1 MSTFVDDKEFKRLAV
16 ELYKKNLDLFNANR
30 TLTILQKLYQI
41 MAATFKME
49 DLSQQYID
57 TIVSDMQFLSGAVVV
72 KYPEDNFFRV
82 VGLTKSRPNLESL
95 ALLGGNL
102 SDIKVSY
109 DDEKNVAVAAYKS
122 RKRMYTDRLGDVL
135 TFVEDANEIGKIEK
149 ITGIKSTVAYPIIF
163 GARVLGSFLV
173 SMGVEEKQLSPTDN
187 QILGKVA
194 TVFGVAMD
202 RIMLYQNLQ
211 RVNEKLKEL
220 DAQKNEFISL
230 AAHELRAPMTA
241 IKGYLSMIL
250 DGDAGKIP
258 GTAIGF
264 LKEAVD
270 GNDRLIRLVNNMLNV
285 SRIEEGRM
293 VYQMGVVNLKQVAR
307 SVFNEFAVSAKDKR
321 LQYELEMPESLLDLV
336 YVDQD
341 RIYEVVANLISNA
354 VKYTDVGTVKVRLS
368 QSSPHIIRL
377 EVIDSGRGISPEE
390 QKRIFGKFVR
400 LESSAGKTVGTGLGL
415 YISKL
420 LVEKFGGRIG
430 LVSSPGK
437 GSNFWFDLPVKINS

>member
-194 TVFGVAMD
+194 TVFGEAMD

-211 RVNEKLKEL
+211 REL
-220 DAQKNEFISL
+220 HNFQ
-230 AAHELRAPMTA
+230 
-241 IKGYLSMIL
+241 
-250 DGDAGKIP
+250 
-258 GTAIGF
+258 F
-264 LKEAVD
+264 LKICIMNHSHRVHIHPLLEISTW
-270 GNDRLIRLVNNMLNV
+270 LNN
-285 SRIEEGRM
+285 
-293 VYQMGVVNLKQVAR
+293 Q
-307 SVFNEFAVSAKDKR
+307 
-321 LQYELEMPESLLDLV
+321 
-336 YVDQD
+336 
-341 RIYEVVANLISNA
+341 
-354 VKYTDVGTVKVRLS
+354 
-368 QSSPHIIRL
+368 
-377 EVIDSGRGISPEE
+377 
-390 QKRIFGKFVR
+390 
-400 LESSAGKTVGTGLGL
+400 
-415 YISKL
+415 
-420 LVEKFGGRIG
+420 
-430 LVSSPGK
+430 
-437 GSNFWFDLPVKINS
+437 